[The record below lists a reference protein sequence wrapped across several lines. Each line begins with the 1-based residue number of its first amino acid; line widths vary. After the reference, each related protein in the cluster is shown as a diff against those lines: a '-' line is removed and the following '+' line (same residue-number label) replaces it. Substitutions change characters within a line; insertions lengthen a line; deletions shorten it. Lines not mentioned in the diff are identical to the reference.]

1 MNSNRDGIA
10 LITTLW
16 IIIIITLFAAVYV
29 VVSNTDI
36 FRSLMV
42 SNEKRTMINAESGK
56 NYLFSLIPGQMNSGK
71 DTVMLSSA
79 RDTFILSPAPRNI
92 VPYRTSGAFGTS
104 YWIYPDT
111 TIGIFNSNKRY
122 STQISLGAAFI
133 MPVGSA
139 IRMMGNT
146 MY

>member
-1 MNSNRDGIA
+1 MNKNRSGIA

-42 SNEKRTMINAESGK
+42 SNEKRALINAESGK
-56 NYLFSLIPGQMNSGK
+56 NYLFSLILTQLSSGK
-71 DTVMLSSA
+71 DTVMLHSA
-79 RDTFILSPAPRNI
+79 RDTFILSPAPKNL
-92 VPYRTSGAFGTS
+92 TAHHSGQ

-111 TIGIFNSNKRY
+111 TIGIFNSNRRY
-122 STQISLGAAFI
+122 TTKIFFGPAFLIPGNSLGG
-133 MPVGSA
+133 P
-139 IRMMGNT
+139 MGNT